1 MIFGVL
7 LSGCRS
13 EDPNPELRD
22 PIYQD
27 LKKEAAATEKA
38 YEDSKKAKVAAY
50 EKLQA
55 APARTIELKDAE
67 REYWKAVKLVDSL
80 ETASKYLNI
89 RAERRRIEA
98 RASYKKAFNAGKEG
112 EWPDKSE
119 YSGYLTNKRLREAPL
134 NWSKRVPK
142 LQDRIPSSKED

>member
-1 MIFGVL
+1 MGVVIV
-7 LSGCRS
+7 GCRS

-38 YEDSKKAKVAAY
+38 YEDAKKAKEAAY
-50 EKLQA
+50 LAMVE

-67 REYWKAVKLVDSL
+67 KDYWKAVKLVDSL
-80 ETASKYLNI
+80 ATASKYLSI

-98 RASYKKAFNAGKEG
+98 RVSYQRAFIAKKEG
-112 EWPDKSE
+112 EWPDKDE
-119 YSGYLTNKRLREAPL
+119 YSGYLTNRRLREAPL
-134 NWSKRVPK
+134 NWNKRVPK
-142 LQDRIPSSKED
+142 LQDRIPSSKDE